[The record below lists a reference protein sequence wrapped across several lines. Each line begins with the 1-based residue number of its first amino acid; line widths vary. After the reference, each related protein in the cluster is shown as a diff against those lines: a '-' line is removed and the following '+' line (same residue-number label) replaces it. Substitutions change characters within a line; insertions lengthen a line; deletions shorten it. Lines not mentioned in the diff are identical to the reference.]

1 MTSRQRTAA
10 PGTASRSSLSVLDR
24 RRSRLLA
31 AFPHTLAHELAR
43 RKVDLHEILELVGPG
58 CPPDLAAGTLSRMDT
73 QNRSGTQP

>member
-10 PGTASRSSLSVLDR
+10 PGTASRSSMSALDR
-24 RRSRLLA
+24 RRRRLLA
-31 AFPHTLAHELAR
+31 AFPHTIAHELAR
-43 RKVDLHEILELVGPG
+43 RRVEVHKILALVGPG